1 MDNASAEIAAVAAR
15 MVVDDGLEWGAA
27 KRRAVQQLGLGP
39 RARLPGNEELEDAVR
54 EHIAIFHADTQP
66 QELAAL
72 RRLALTWMQR
82 LEAFRPHLAGAVWH
96 GTATRRSDIYLQLFC
111 DDPKSTEILLIDRG
125 VRYEPSTVPGFRG
138 DPVEAL
144 SLQSPCPELGETI
157 GVHLLVHDLGEL
169 RGALKPD
176 ARGRTPRGSL
186 DAVRRLVAQEA
197 DA

>member
-39 RARLPGNEELEDAVR
+39 RARLPGNDELEDAVR
-54 EHIAIFHADTQP
+54 EHIAIFHADSQP
-66 QELAAL
+66 LELAAL
-72 RRLALTWMQR
+72 RRLALSWMER
-82 LEAFRPHLAGAVWH
+82 LASFRPHLAGAVWH

-111 DDPKSTEILLIDRG
+111 DDPKSAEILLIDRG

-144 SLQSPCPELGETI
+144 SLHSPCPELGETI

-186 DAVRRLVAQEA
+186 DAVRRLVVQEA
-197 DA
+197 AA